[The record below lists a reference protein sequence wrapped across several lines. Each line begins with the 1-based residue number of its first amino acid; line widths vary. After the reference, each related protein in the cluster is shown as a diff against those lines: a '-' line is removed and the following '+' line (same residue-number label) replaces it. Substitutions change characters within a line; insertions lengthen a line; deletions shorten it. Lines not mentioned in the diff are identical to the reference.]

1 MISKFNKQL
10 RNIKHNEEILRK
22 QIIEIKTEMNSNYN
36 WRMTITIKDPLNQLI
51 LLPINLK
58 EIISEIETSISFCG
72 MNKIHSSIMDMEMLR
87 EIAGQN
93 TRLDFLEISNLIKT
107 HCRLKSDTIE
117 YIIEIPIYNPEE
129 NILYQ
134 ITPIPI
140 FLDDKLYILNENE
153 ELIAKRKMNLSP

>member
-22 QIIEIKTEMNSNYN
+22 QIIEIKTEINSNYN

-140 FLDDKLYILNENE
+140 
-153 ELIAKRKMNLSP
+153 S